1 MRIFFRH
8 FLCVL
13 FFLTSL
19 APEAYCTRFIGLKI
33 DKIRENGKSN
43 PQAFEEVSIEHFYE
57 LLAGYQPSP
66 YTEEE
71 IDITFKKNISEA
83 KSSDTDTD
91 SEGIEAIAAV
101 KLGNKRKTYNYSR
114 KKYKGKPIQN
124 YLEAL
129 PHATANSSLKERSK
143 ALCRD
148 LACDALAIIEENT
161 NMQTRNSTVCLC
173 VVLKNS
179 SGNGKKFVF
188 HNGHRGLPGPMGNKA
203 HNLHYHI
210 VNAEQ
215 AHAEGEFIQFLLD
228 RGKKTRK
235 GTRIYWVWDVANNT
249 AKSVTAYF
257 NFFWGMVIPNSQ
269 LH

>member
-114 KKYKGKPIQN
+114 KNIRASLYKIIWRHYHMPRQIV
-124 YLEAL
+124 L
-129 PHATANSSLKERSK
+129 LK
-143 ALCRD
+143 
-148 LACDALAIIEENT
+148 N
-161 NMQTRNSTVCLC
+161 
-173 VVLKNS
+173 VLKRY
-179 SGNGKKFVF
+179 V
-188 HNGHRGLPGPMGNKA
+188 
-203 HNLHYHI
+203 
-210 VNAEQ
+210 
-215 AHAEGEFIQFLLD
+215 
-228 RGKKTRK
+228 
-235 GTRIYWVWDVANNT
+235 
-249 AKSVTAYF
+249 
-257 NFFWGMVIPNSQ
+257 VI
-269 LH
+269 